1 MSVSVYDSAT
11 LSRAVTDLEDAQR
24 KARIMRLFKPGS
36 VHMSHTFEYGYDSD
50 YPHILK
56 FQKKDEGASPI
67 PATIGTLKQLTFP
80 KLRHYTTYTEE
91 DAKLLDPS
99 VQSYVGRNSN
109 VSENFADKLVKQL
122 AKMKRY
128 IDTTHM
134 VNCFTALRTG
144 VVTFKYGGGYADETI
159 DFGYGSAGTATT
171 SIIRTALS
179 GTTAPTAIWT
189 HANATPIAN
198 IDTLADS
205 IRATSQ
211 YMGEFD
217 VIMGTAAFNAFI
229 THSTVTNRLDN
240 RRIEGAG
247 LNLRESNEYKGN
259 INGYD
264 IYQVSNQY
272 LLNTTWTQAWDTN
285 TIAVIPREDLD
296 WFSTEYGAP
305 FDRPTAGSERL
316 QFLPTPY
323 FSKMFIE
330 EDPPIQKLL
339 VESRPIPVIKN
350 TLCVRV
356 QAVIS

>member
-11 LSRAVTDLEDAQR
+11 LSRAVTELEDAQR

-36 VHMSHTFEYGYDSD
+36 VHMAKTFEYGYDVD
-50 YPHILK
+50 QPHILK
-56 FQKKDEGASPI
+56 FQKPDEGASPI
-67 PATIGTLKQLTFP
+67 PASIGTLKSLSFP
-80 KLRHYTTYTEE
+80 KLRHYTAFSES

-99 VQSYVGRNSN
+99 VASYIGRNSN
-109 VSENFADKLVKQL
+109 VSANFSEKIVKQL
-122 AKMKRY
+122 AKIKRY

-144 VVTFKYGGGYADETI
+144 VVTFKYGGGYTDETI
-159 DFGYGSAGTATT
+159 DFGYGSAGTATG
-171 SIIRTALS
+171 SIIRTTLS

-189 HANATPIAN
+189 HANALPLTN
-198 IDTLADS
+198 LDTLADS
-205 IRATSQ
+205 IRATSG
-211 YMGEFD
+211 YMGDFD

-229 THSTVTNRLDN
+229 VHSTVTSRLDV
-240 RRIEGAG
+240 RRIDAG
-247 LNLRESNEYKGN
+247 GMTLRESNEYKGS

-272 LLNTTWTQAWDTN
+272 LLGSTWTQAWDTN
-285 TIAVIPREDLD
+285 TIAMIPREDLD

-305 FDRPTAGSERL
+305 YDRPTAGSTEL

-323 FSKMFIE
+323 FSKMFID
-330 EDPPIQKLL
+330 EDPPVQKLL

-350 TLCVRV
+350 TLCLRV
-356 QAVIS
+356 WTVIS